1 MRAAANHPP
10 YDFAIV
16 GAGLFGS
23 VFARCAADA
32 GKRALVVDRRPHIGG
47 NCYSERVAGIEV
59 HRYGPHIF
67 HTNNARVW
75 QFVNRFARFNHYRH
89 RGVVRHGERLF
100 SFPINLA
107 TLHQLWGTA
116 TPAAAEAKLAA
127 VREPQPLGADDLES
141 WIVSQVGRELYEI
154 FVRGYTAKQ
163 WGRDPREL
171 PSSIIKRIPVRL
183 AWNDWYFDDEHQGI
197 PVDGYTRLFENLLDH
212 DLIRVE
218 TGVDFFAERAELT
231 AAAERVVYSG
241 KIDEFFDCRYGE
253 LEYRSLRF
261 ETIETRGDFQGA
273 AIVNYADAA
282 VPYTR
287 IVEHKHFAMQSC
299 DATVLTYEYP
309 QAYSR
314 GGEAF
319 YPIRDERNA
328 ALYEQYRRLAAGS
341 NVLFG
346 GRLGSYQYYDMHQVI
361 AQAMAAAEKA
371 LAPGAA
377 TDARAA

>member
-1 MRAAANHPP
+1 MTRFSSAPSF
-10 YDFAIV
+10 DFTVV
-16 GAGLFGS
+16 GAGLYGS
-23 VFARCAADA
+23 VFARCAAEA
-32 GKRALVVDRRPHIGG
+32 GKSVLLVDRRDHIGG
-47 NCYSERVAGIEV
+47 NCYSERVDGIDV

-67 HTNNARVW
+67 HTNNPWVW
-75 QFVNRFARFNHYRH
+75 EFVNRFAHFNHYRH
-89 RGVVRHGERLF
+89 RGVVRHGDRLF

-107 TLHQLWGTA
+107 TLHQLWGVS
-116 TPAAAEAKLAA
+116 TPAEAEAKLAA
-127 VREPQPLGADDLES
+127 VREPAGDDNLES

-183 AWNDWYFDDEHQGI
+183 TWNDWYFDDAYQGI

-212 DLIRVE
+212 DKIRVE
-218 TGVDFFAERAELT
+218 TGVDFFDERQSLAT
-231 AAAERVVYSG
+231 AGGQLVYSG
-241 KIDEFFDCRYGE
+241 KIDEFFDYRYGE

-261 ETIETRGDFQGA
+261 ETVERPGDFQGA
-273 AIVNYADAA
+273 AIVNYGDGA

-287 IVEHKHFAMQSC
+287 IVEHKHFALQKC
-299 DATVLTYEYP
+299 DRTVLTYEYP
-309 QAYSR
+309 QAYER

-328 ALYEQYRRLAAGS
+328 KLYDRYRKLAAS
-341 NVLFG
+341 TNVLFG

-361 AQAMAAAEKA
+361 AQAMTAAEKA
-371 LAPGAA
+371 LAPSRSQAA
-377 TDARAA
+377 